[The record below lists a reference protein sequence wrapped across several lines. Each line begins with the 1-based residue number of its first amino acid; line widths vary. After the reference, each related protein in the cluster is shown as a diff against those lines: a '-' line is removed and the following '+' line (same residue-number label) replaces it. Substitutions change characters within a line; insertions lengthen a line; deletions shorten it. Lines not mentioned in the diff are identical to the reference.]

1 MTPNPTP
8 KCTVLIAEDD
18 DLVRTIAEETLHT
31 AGYHVVSVTD
41 GQAAW
46 EALPSVQPDVILSDV
61 RMPRCDG
68 FEFLQ
73 RVRRDP
79 EFTATPFIIMSAK
92 AETADQRMGM
102 SLGADDYVTK
112 PYLPRDLLSTI
123 AMRLERGGVVLEAVK
138 QQQRFLTQVL
148 PHELRTPLTG
158 VIGYAELLVST
169 GQAGETL
176 TPEEL
181 LEFGRNLQ
189 RSGQRLLRIAEDFTL
204 WCSLETKVAA
214 LHSTAG
220 GERRKTAFI
229 TAEILQHCSLRAAE
243 FGRGDDLKM
252 EVATE
257 EIEGLGEGL
266 PRVVL
271 HLVDNALKFSLPG
284 TPVVLTVREQ
294 GGACE
299 ISVRDEGR
307 GMSDEEFAR
316 VSVMRQFERDHF
328 EQQGLGMGLA
338 LARSYARLNGG
349 EFRLRRNDPE
359 RGVTVQILLP
369 RTGAGRLPTASGA

>member
-1 MTPNPTP
+1 MTTNPAR
-8 KCTVLIAEDD
+8 KCTILFAEDD
-18 DLVRTIAEETLHT
+18 DLVRTIAEETLRS
-31 AGYHVVSVTD
+31 AGYQVVSVPD

-46 EALPSVQPDVILSDV
+46 EALPSVQPSLILSDV

-68 FEFLQ
+68 FELLQ
-73 RVRRDP
+73 RVRREP
-79 EFTATPFIIMSAK
+79 EFAATPFVIMSAK

-112 PYLPRDLLSTI
+112 PYLPGDLLSTI
-123 AMRLERGGVVLEAVK
+123 AVRLERVGMVAEAVK

-158 VIGYAELLVST
+158 VIGYAELLVIT

-181 LEFGRNLQ
+181 LEFGQNLQ

-214 LHSTAG
+214 LHSTVVV
-220 GERRKTAFI
+220 ERRKAVFI

-243 FGRGDDLKM
+243 LGRGDDLRL

-257 EIEGLGEGL
+257 QIEGMGEGL

-284 TPVVLTVREQ
+284 TPVTLTLREQ
-294 GGACE
+294 GGAYE

-307 GMSDEEFAR
+307 GMSDDEFAH
-316 VSVMRQFERDHF
+316 VSVLRQFEREHF

-349 EFRLRRNDPE
+349 EFRLRRNQPE
-359 RGVTVQILLP
+359 RGVTVQMVLP
-369 RTGAGRLPTASGA
+369 RKGADRLPVASGA